1 MKKTL
6 LIGALSMAM
15 LALTASN
22 ASAEVKLSGV
32 GLKLHGSLA
41 SATYDQ
47 ENLNDL
53 VDSKIGY
60 GGGFQLLLELHS
72 LFAIQPELLYINKG
86 HSFKSNI
93 LGNTV
98 DSTVSLNY
106 VQLPV
111 FAVIQLPIIPAVTPK
126 LMVGPHFA
134 YHLFG
139 SQTLDSTT
147 SDGRNTSTT
156 EDINKDDISSVDFG
170 ISAAVGV
177 DIQLEAYKLTLD
189 LRWEKGLLGVNNRA
203 EDDENW
209 THTATS
215 VNVGIMF

>member
-47 ENLNDL
+47 ENFNDL
-53 VDSKIGY
+53 VDSKIGF

-86 HSFKSNI
+86 HSLKSS
-93 LGNTV
+93 LGGITLDTSV
-98 DSTVSLNY
+98 STNY
-106 VQLPV
+106 IQLPV

-126 LMVGPHFA
+126 LMVGPHLA
-134 YHLFG
+134 YYLFG
-139 SQTLDSTT
+139 SRTLDSTT
-147 SDGRNTSTT
+147 ADGRNTSTT
-156 EDINKDDISSVDFG
+156 EDIADGDISTIDFG
-170 ISAAVGV
+170 ISAAVGL
-177 DIQLEAYKLTLD
+177 DIQLESYKLTLD
-189 LRWEKGLLGVNNRA
+189 VRWEKGLLGVNNRA